1 LCLQELY
8 LLCKNRILDQLITL
22 FKHNNPVAIIFLLAL
37 ATLPEW
43 RESIGALPEG
53 NNTALLFNFIEQ
65 YVFPLHEQRGGL
77 RIINIILLLTESLF
91 LNKIVVDH
99 RLMEKPG
106 FVPAMTFLLIQALL
120 PYRINTFFILISGL
134 LLLLIKLM
142 VVIYKQEKPSNNL
155 IAAGFV
161 AGTLAALN
169 TGYWTT
175 YLWLITALFIMR
187 PASSKEWLVC
197 TLGFLMPFYFI
208 LSIEYLND
216 QLNLK
221 QFFSDYGF
229 VFDIPVYT
237 PVTWTKIGLI
247 IILPLIGLWVY
258 SPSISKMVIQNR
270 KTYLI
275 AFILILVILGILAV
289 KFGILAKEIMFML
302 TPASFLI
309 APIFLSFKKDFIPN
323 LLFFLLIVIA
333 LLR

>member
-1 LCLQELY
+1 M
-8 LLCKNRILDQLITL
+8 ITL
-22 FKHNNPVAIIFLLAL
+22 FKHNNPIAIVFLIAL

-43 RESIGALPEG
+43 RAPLEALPEG
-53 NNTALLFNFIEQ
+53 NNTALLFNYIEQ
-65 YVFPLHEQRGGL
+65 YVFPLHEQSGGL
-77 RIINIILLLTESLF
+77 RIINIILLLIESLF
-91 LNKIVVDH
+91 LNKIIVDH

-106 FVPAMTFLLIQALL
+106 FVPAMTFLLVQSLL
-120 PYRINTFFILISGL
+120 PFRVNTFFILISGL
-134 LLLLIKLM
+134 LLILIKLM
-142 VVIYKQEKPSNNL
+142 IIIYKQEKPANNL

-197 TLGFLMPFYFI
+197 TLGFLMPFYFL
-208 LSIEYLND
+208 LSWEYLND

-221 QFFSDYGF
+221 QFFSDYGI
-229 VFDIPVYT
+229 VFDMPTYAPI
-237 PVTWTKIGLI
+237 TWTKIGLVT
-247 IILPLIGLWVY
+247 ILPLIGLWMY
-258 SPSISKMVIQNR
+258 STAIGKMVIQNR

-275 AFILILVILGILAV
+275 IFILILVILGILGV
-289 KFGILAKEIMFML
+289 KFGVLAREIMFML

-309 APIFLSFKKDFIPN
+309 APIFLHFKKDFIPN
-323 LLFFLLIVIA
+323 LLFFVLIAIA

>member
-1 LCLQELY
+1 M
-8 LLCKNRILDQLITL
+8 ITL
-22 FKHNNPVAIIFLLAL
+22 FKHNNPIAIIFLVAL

-43 RESIGALPEG
+43 RAFIGALPEG
-53 NNTALLFNFIEQ
+53 NNSALLYKYIEQ
-65 YVFPLHEQRGGL
+65 YVFPLHEQSGGL
-77 RIINIILLLTESLF
+77 SIVNINLLLIESLF

-106 FVPAMTFLLIQALL
+106 FIPAMTFLLIQALM

-134 LLLLIKLM
+134 LLILIKLM
-142 VVIYKQEKPSNNL
+142 IVIYKQEKPSNNL

-161 AGTLAALN
+161 AGSLAALN
-169 TGYWTT
+169 TGYWTI
-175 YLWLITALFIMR
+175 YLWVITALFIMR
-187 PASSKEWLVC
+187 PASAREWLVC
-197 TLGFLMPFYFI
+197 TLGFIMPLYFL
-208 LSIEYLND
+208 LSWEYLND

-229 VFDIPVYT
+229 VFNIPIYT
-237 PVTWTKIGLI
+237 PITWTKIVLI
-247 IILPLIGLWVY
+247 ISLALIGLWMY
-258 SPSISKMVIQNR
+258 SPSIGKMVIQNR

-275 AFILILVILGILAV
+275 VFILIIFIFGILAV
-289 KFGILAKEIMFML
+289 KLGVLGKEIMFML